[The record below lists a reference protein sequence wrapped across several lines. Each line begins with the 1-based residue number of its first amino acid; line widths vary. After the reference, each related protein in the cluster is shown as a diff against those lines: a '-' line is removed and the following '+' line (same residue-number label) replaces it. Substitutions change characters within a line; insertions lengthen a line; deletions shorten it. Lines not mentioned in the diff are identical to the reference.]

1 VESSEV
7 WLLAKVFH
15 KGIRVKSET
24 SAIGR
29 AVVADFFFD
38 GVHVK
43 ISVNEVIWDIPR
55 SVHDH
60 AKGL

>member
-1 VESSEV
+1 
-7 WLLAKVFH
+7 
-15 KGIRVKSET
+15 VKSET

-38 GVHVK
+38 GGHVK
-43 ISVNEVIWDIPR
+43 ISANDVIWDIPR